1 MAIEVTGP
9 EKLELFLRDRP
20 VQWSHLVAAR
30 STLRILPAGLY
41 TLPKQQWLLIL
52 RVCFISWAIGKYS
65 AHEMRQAALSAAS
78 SKAFLVIPASSTTR
92 SARSTVFS
100 VGRFAASAKSSATS
114 AASAARYAAGS
125 AAGSAIWRAVS
136 GDLSWLTDHSGELA
150 AGSLALTPLWWDVVP
165 RWILE
170 QWRSL
175 MADKVASAE
184 GYAPWI
190 AWYQALL
197 TGDGASADY
206 FGPDLTLRIAT
217 QPDEWWDRPAREVN
231 ADIAAWLAE
240 RDVEKV
246 VIPDPEPGLTFG
258 LAEDGRIG
266 IAPSGI
272 PAPDEQIAN
281 EGLLEVLRERVD
293 DLIESLN
300 GSNAFAAL
308 SKYVG
313 KYARCLRGQ
322 PLSIDRLYLYGNDLE
337 NTRAHLQKEIN
348 AGDLPGMPLDIA
360 IGLDSVLATHGLLI
374 ASTHQGQLLLER
386 SHLYE
391 GKSADIAAQR
401 LAARGLANAV
411 ARSDSL
417 FTDEV
422 REEWPALADGI
433 GSGPYPARST
443 QVAMSGNYNL
453 FVILGKLVTTSLV
466 SEAVI
471 NSIPGKLAIT
481 SLTATI
487 DAAWGFLTSYLPII
501 TQLVMVSGPLLAW
514 MKPVLRLV
522 ARGRLPR

>member
-1 MAIEVTGP
+1 M
-9 EKLELFLRDRP
+9 
-20 VQWSHLVAAR
+20 
-30 STLRILPAGLY
+30 
-41 TLPKQQWLLIL
+41 
-52 RVCFISWAIGKYS
+52 
-65 AHEMRQAALSAAS
+65 
-78 SKAFLVIPASSTTR
+78 
-92 SARSTVFS
+92 
-100 VGRFAASAKSSATS
+100 
-114 AASAARYAAGS
+114 
-125 AAGSAIWRAVS
+125 
-136 GDLSWLTDHSGELA
+136 
-150 AGSLALTPLWWDVVP
+150 
-165 RWILE
+165 
-170 QWRSL
+170 
-175 MADKVASAE
+175 AE

-197 TGDGASADY
+197 TGDSATADY

-217 QPDEWWDRPAREVN
+217 QPDQWWDRPAREVN

-246 VIPDPEPGLTFG
+246 VIPDPEPGTTLG
-258 LAEDGRIG
+258 LAADGRIG
-266 IAPSGI
+266 FVPSGI
-272 PAPDEQIAN
+272 PSVDEQLAN
-281 EGLLEVLRERVD
+281 EGLLEVLGEKVEE
-293 DLIESLN
+293 LTALLA
-300 GSNAFAAL
+300 GSNAFALLLKDA
-308 SKYVG
+308 SKY
-313 KYARCLRGQ
+313 AECLRRQ
-322 PLSIDRLYLYGNDLE
+322 PFSIDRLYARGNVLE
-337 NTRAHLQKEIN
+337 TTRAHLQKGID
-348 AGDLPGMPLDIA
+348 AGELPDMALGVA
-360 IGLDSVLATHGLLI
+360 SGLDAVLAIHGPLI
-374 ASTHQGQLLLER
+374 ASTHQGQVLLGR

-391 GKSADIAAQR
+391 EKSVDIAAQR
-401 LAARGLANAV
+401 LAARDLSNAV

-443 QVAMSGNYNL
+443 QVAMSGNHNL
-453 FVILGKLVTTSLV
+453 FVTLGKLVLTSAV